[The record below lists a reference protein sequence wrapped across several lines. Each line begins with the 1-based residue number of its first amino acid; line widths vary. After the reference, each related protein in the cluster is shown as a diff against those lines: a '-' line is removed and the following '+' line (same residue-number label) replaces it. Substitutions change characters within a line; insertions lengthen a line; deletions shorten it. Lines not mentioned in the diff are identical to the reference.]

1 MAARQ
6 SAVFRTTGA
15 TNNTPAFEIIAGG
28 SRGFKLLEME
38 IILAAATAS
47 TYSLGRPAA
56 KGVNPT
62 TPLAL
67 LSDDNADAAEGQT
80 RIAGAWGTPP
90 TIPAR
95 FYRQVSFPATISSSK
110 LWSFTNGLWVPPG
123 ATLVLWNS
131 AANGVIDVSITVTE
145 AY

>member
-1 MAARQ
+1 MAKS
-6 SAVFRTTGA
+6 SAVFRTVTG
-15 TNNTPAFEIIAGG
+15 TTNTPAFEIIAGAT
-28 SRGFKLLEME
+28 RGLRLWEME
-38 IILAAATAS
+38 LSLAAATAS

-67 LSDDNADAAEGQT
+67 LSEQFGDATEGQA

-95 FYRQVSFPATISSSK
+95 FIRQVAFPATISSSR
-110 LWSFTNGLWVPPG
+110 LWEFKEGLWIPAG

-131 AANGVIDVSITVTE
+131 ATNGVIDVSIIVSE
-145 AY
+145 